1 MVKYYDNQNILKV
14 STKTLIYW
22 RSPIGIE
29 MAQAF
34 QKLGATI
41 AVCTCPWQHYFL
53 QHDDP
58 DLTTILKDLKKSG
71 MEFHFNSEITHFE
84 SANKGSLK

>member
-1 MVKYYDNQNILKV
+1 
-14 STKTLIYW
+14 
-22 RSPIGIE
+22 

-41 AVCTCPWQHYFL
+41 TVVHPWQHYFL

-71 MEFHFNSEITHFE
+71 MEFHFVQRSPILNLLIRVH
-84 SANKGSLK
+84 